1 MSVLQHEIVIL
12 ARMGEI
18 TLKGLNRGKFEKR
31 LTENIRRR
39 LKPLGSFRVIQT
51 QSRIIIEPQTEGL
64 DLDEAMRVLTN
75 VFGLV
80 SVSPAWRFNGTMDDL
95 LAQSVAFA
103 KTLISPDEVLSF
115 KVETRRR
122 NKQFPLTSPQIS
134 SQVGAA
140 VLTAFPGRLR
150 VDVHNPDFTIY
161 IEVDRD
167 FFLYGRIIPCRRG
180 LPVGTA
186 GKGLLLLSGG
196 IDSPV
201 AGYMMASR
209 GMELEAV
216 YFHAFPYTSDRAKE
230 KAVELSSILSTYTGR
245 MTLHVAH
252 FTDAQIALRDHC
264 PPDLLTISTRRLM
277 MRVASK
283 LAPKRDCKVLIT
295 GESLGQVASQTLE
308 ALCTTDAVSDLPV
321 FRPLIGLDKQN
332 IITVAK
338 DIGTY
343 ETSIQPYEDC
353 CSLFVAKHPKTHPS
367 LDDANRAE
375 EGLDMDQMV
384 QQVLDQ
390 IEVISL

>member
-1 MSVLQHEIVIL
+1 
-12 ARMGEI
+12 
-18 TLKGLNRGKFEKR
+18 
-31 LTENIRRR
+31 
-39 LKPLGSFRVIQT
+39 
-51 QSRIIIEPQTEGL
+51 
-64 DLDEAMRVLTN
+64 
-75 VFGLV
+75 
-80 SVSPAWRFNGTMDDL
+80 
-95 LAQSVAFA
+95 
-103 KTLISPDEVLSF
+103 
-115 KVETRRR
+115 
-122 NKQFPLTSPQIS
+122 
-134 SQVGAA
+134 
-140 VLTAFPGRLR
+140 
-150 VDVHNPDFTIY
+150 
-161 IEVDRD
+161 
-167 FFLYGRIIPCRRG
+167 
-180 LPVGTA
+180 
-186 GKGLLLLSGG
+186 
-196 IDSPV
+196 
-201 AGYMMASR
+201 
-209 GMELEAV
+209 
-216 YFHAFPYTSDRAKE
+216 
-230 KAVELSSILSTYTGR
+230 
-245 MTLHVAH
+245 LHVAH

-264 PPDLLTISTRRLM
+264 PPDMLTISTRRLM

-283 LAPKRDCKVLIT
+283 LAPRRDCKVLIT